1 MSVSIVNSDS
11 YGLGLSSLSI
21 QGTGATVGS
30 TALASGALT
39 INGTAIGAGASA
51 SAKDVSAAINL
62 LTATTG
68 VTATARATVST
79 AATPVSSG
87 VASVINLGSG
97 NGQLIAPVQVD
108 GGKWYYYWDRDGSG
122 SANDADMYTSS
133 GNYTFSQLFAVFKED
148 VNGVVGASTN
158 NTYRYAT
165 LNGVRLALPTIGG
178 SDSLPYGPNGI
189 GSLQPNT
196 SVVLNEVNNAYDDLL
211 AIWDAYATYSF
222 VPERNYSAY
231 NGKPPGWHF
240 DSYISA
246 TPGNYM
252 SAVRIYDGLTF
263 QGNWAATAAIQV
275 LNPPIEFAAIAS
287 GDININNVNIGA
299 IGSASTAVAR
309 GAQMAVAIN
318 AQTSATGVSAA
329 ANASTGGVTL
339 TAADGRNIEI
349 STLISAAIT
358 SDKTGIA
365 LSGSVS
371 GDRSV
376 TTVRADITLSTSSSA
391 GITIATSGNGA
402 SASGLSSSTVVTS
415 DATSLDLTTTA
426 GAVSAMTTIDT
437 AIRTISNTRAS
448 LGANEN
454 TLDYIGSGIADLS
467 MNMTQALSRV
477 VDTDYASETENLTK
491 MQILAQATAAML
503 TQATA
508 SQRDAILALIDRQQ
522 FHYVI

>member
-1 MSVSIVNSDS
+1 
-11 YGLGLSSLSI
+11 
-21 QGTGATVGS
+21 
-30 TALASGALT
+30 
-39 INGTAIGAGASA
+39 
-51 SAKDVSAAINL
+51 
-62 LTATTG
+62 
-68 VTATARATVST
+68 
-79 AATPVSSG
+79 
-87 VASVINLGSG
+87 
-97 NGQLIAPVQVD
+97 
-108 GGKWYYYWDRDGSG
+108 
-122 SANDADMYTSS
+122 
-133 GNYTFSQLFAVFKED
+133 
-148 VNGVVGASTN
+148 
-158 NTYRYAT
+158 
-165 LNGVRLALPTIGG
+165 
-178 SDSLPYGPNGI
+178 
-189 GSLQPNT
+189 
-196 SVVLNEVNNAYDDLL
+196 
-211 AIWDAYATYSF
+211 
-222 VPERNYSAY
+222 
-231 NGKPPGWHF
+231 
-240 DSYISA
+240 
-246 TPGNYM
+246 M